1 MKSKILILI
10 VFVAVATL
18 SFSFATSSNAS
29 KKVAVE
35 TTVST
40 DLNAPAGGFISED
53 KF

>member
-18 SFSFATSSNAS
+18 SFSFARTSSNAS
-29 KKVAVE
+29 KKI
-35 TTVST
+35 VSSSLNSN
-40 DLNAPAGGFISED
+40 LNAPAGGFISED

>member
-18 SFSFATSSNAS
+18 SFSFATSSKAP
-29 KKVAVE
+29 KKTVE
-35 TTVST
+35 TSVATNLDS
-40 DLNAPAGGFISED
+40 PAGGFISED